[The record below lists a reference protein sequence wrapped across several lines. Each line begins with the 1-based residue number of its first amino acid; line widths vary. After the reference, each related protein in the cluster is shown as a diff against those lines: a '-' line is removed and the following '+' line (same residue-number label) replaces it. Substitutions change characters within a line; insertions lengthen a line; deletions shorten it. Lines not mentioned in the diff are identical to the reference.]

1 MTLKFA
7 QWVPFTT
14 CKHPFLAALKDKNS
28 LPQCQQLNTFIEK
41 HNITD
46 INFQPGS
53 ADHDMIGL
61 VVNEQYCSL
70 DELKEHIIAAS
81 NRAQRFFYLAVNKFY
96 IYSTED
102 LTVTTTDYDARL
114 IKYCQDVVNDNFI
127 LLDHTVRPDDNGLL
141 GNFIHPVTTMFFK
154 RND

>member
-1 MTLKFA
+1 M
-7 QWVPFTT
+7 
-14 CKHPFLAALKDKNS
+14 
-28 LPQCQQLNTFIEK
+28 PQCQQLNAFIEK
-41 HNITD
+41 HSIID
-46 INFQPGS
+46 INFQPDHT
-53 ADHDMIGL
+53 DHDMIGL

-70 DELKEHIIAAS
+70 NELTAFIIAAS
-81 NRAQRFFYLAVNKFY
+81 DRARRFFYLAVNKFY

-102 LTVTTTDYDARL
+102 LTVTTTDYDTRL

-127 LLDHTVRPDDNGLL
+127 LLDYTVRPDDNGLL